1 MSSMGFVNAIPYAW
15 PLSGQW
21 SRQDTALIVIDMQ
34 SDFLHPEGYFASMGY
49 SVAAGR
55 AAIEP
60 TATLLEYMRA
70 IGVTVIYTR
79 EGHRPDLSDLNPTKR
94 LRGELKGTP
103 IGAQG
108 PLGKFLVRGERGWD
122 IVPELAP
129 QPGDILLDKPGNS
142 AFHATDLDQILRS
155 KGIRQLILTGVTT
168 DVCVHSTM
176 REAND
181 KGYDCVLLSDCCAAG
196 EAHLHQAT
204 VDITLNE
211 GGIFGAVAESADVL
225 RVLAKACDAA

>member
-1 MSSMGFVNAIPYAW
+1 MSVYAAIDAKPYAW
-15 PLSGQW
+15 PLSGSW
-21 SRQDTALIVIDMQ
+21 SKADTALIIIDMQ
-34 SDFLHPEGYFASMGY
+34 ADFLHPQGYFASMGY

-55 AAIEP
+55 AAIAP
-60 TATLLEYMRA
+60 TAALLDAVRA
-70 IGVTVIYTR
+70 IGVTTIYTR

-94 LRGELKGTP
+94 MRGQLKGTP
-103 IGAQG
+103 IGAPG
-108 PLGKFLVRGERGWD
+108 PLGRFLVRGEPGWD
-122 IVPELAP
+122 IVKELAP
-129 QPGDILLDKPGNS
+129 APGDILLDKPGNS

-181 KGYDCVLLSDCCAAG
+181 RGFDCVLLADCCAAG

-204 VDITLNE
+204 LDITLNE
-211 GGIFGAVAESADVL
+211 GGIFGAIAESGDLL
-225 RVLAKACDAA
+225 RVLNPRQAVA